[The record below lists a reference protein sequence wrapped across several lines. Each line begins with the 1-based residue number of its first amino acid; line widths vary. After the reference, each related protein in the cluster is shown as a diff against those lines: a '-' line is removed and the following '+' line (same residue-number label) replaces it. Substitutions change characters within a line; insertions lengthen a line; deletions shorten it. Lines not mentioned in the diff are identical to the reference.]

1 MFQGLLVLQNQLKE
15 DTADVIRLLQAGAVS
30 NIMVTG
36 DNEFTAISVA
46 RQCHIIKPDES
57 VFLISLRDTE
67 DEQND
72 NRSQGLVELYDRS
85 ALKFEFVPK
94 YGEPYR
100 VSTWY
105 SYFGGY

>member
-1 MFQGLLVLQNQLKE
+1 
-15 DTADVIRLLQAGAVS
+15 
-30 NIMVTG
+30 MVTG

-57 VFLISLRDTE
+57 VFLISLKDKD
-67 DEQND
+67 DEQSND

-94 YGEPYR
+94 YGEAYR
-100 VSTWY
+100 VSA
-105 SYFGGY
+105 

>member
-1 MFQGLLVLQNQLKE
+1 LTFQGLLILQNQLKE

-57 VFLISLRDTE
+57 VFLITLRDK
-67 DEQND
+67 DDDNND
-72 NRSQGLVELYDRS
+72 NRGQGLVELYDRS
-85 ALKFEFVPK
+85 ALKFEYVPK
-94 YGEPYR
+94 YGEAHR
-100 VSTWY
+100 VGRCVY
-105 SYFGGY
+105 LV